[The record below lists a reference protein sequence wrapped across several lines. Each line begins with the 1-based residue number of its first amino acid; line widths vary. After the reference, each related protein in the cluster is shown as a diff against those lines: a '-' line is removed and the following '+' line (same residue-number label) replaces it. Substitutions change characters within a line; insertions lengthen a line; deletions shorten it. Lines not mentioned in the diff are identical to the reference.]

1 MKIYMKNGKIITMNN
16 NKEIAKNEVTI
27 DDFPPKLRKLSVVIL
42 ENIQTKTL
50 KEFCELANV
59 NYNSVRATIPRLK
72 KKGLDFNEYL
82 NNKYRDFLNS
92 NKLDV
97 SKSVVDGA
105 MSGTSADKKLFFQ
118 LTGDYTERQQ
128 IDHNIQAKI
137 VVFSPSG
144 IPQDLQ
150 EEYKKERDE
159 NGVQII
165 DLEFDK

>member
-1 MKIYMKNGKIITMNN
+1 MNN

-27 DDFPPKLRKLSVVIL
+27 DDFPPKLKKLSVVIL

-50 KEFCELANV
+50 KEFCELADV

-72 KKGLDFNEYL
+72 RKGLDFNEYL

-97 SKSVVDGA
+97 SKSVVNGA
-105 MSGTSADKKLFFQ
+105 ISGTHADRKLFFQ
-118 LTGDYTERQQ
+118 LTGDLVERQQ
-128 IDHNIQAKI
+128 VDHNIQAKI

-144 IPQDLQ
+144 IPQDIQ
-150 EEYKKERDE
+150 EERAKERDKD
-159 NGVQII
+159 GVQII
-165 DLEFDK
+165 DLEYDK